1 MFRKLLFL
9 LAGLGVLAAAGSATA
24 QNASSSDEAA
34 RTRTVNGFERK
45 NGVMRNEAFAFSVRA
60 GTNEGSGA
68 KVVASSTIS
77 VNAATKSKY
86 GLASAVIMKG
96 STSTTDMTPQDSS
109 GVVWRVKST
118 RAVARKLKGVTTLR
132 GVTFT
137 VKYTSPVTET
147 VTKKVDF
154 YGGAN
159 ASKAKILY
167 LSSSGDTHV
176 TEGGGR
182 G

>member
-1 MFRKLLFL
+1 LFRKLLFL
-9 LAGLGVLAAAGSATA
+9 LTGLGVLAAAGSATA
-24 QNASSSDEAA
+24 QDPSSPDEAA
-34 RTRTVNGFERK
+34 RTRTANGFERK
-45 NGVMRNEAFAFSVRA
+45 NGVMRNEAFAFTVRP
-60 GTNEGSGA
+60 GTNEGGDQ
-68 KVVASSTIS
+68 KVVASMTIS
-77 VNAATKSKY
+77 VNSATKSKY
-86 GLASAVIMKG
+86 KLTSAVIMKG
-96 STSTTDMTPQDSS
+96 STSSDDITPKGSG

-118 RAVARKLKGVTTLR
+118 RAVAKKLKGVSTLK
-132 GVTFT
+132 GVTF
-137 VKYTSPVTET
+137 KLRYTSPVTET

-154 YGGAN
+154 YGGDN